1 MRIKSFH
8 AAVVDKLAALIVGG
22 DASGEQQLPTE
33 GELCARMGVSR
44 TVLREAVKTL
54 SAKGLVVTGPRI
66 GTRAQPPSAWNLLDP
81 DVIRWRLDAGVDQ
94 AFVRDILELRMAIEP
109 EAAALAADRA
119 SVAHRAALME
129 AAEAM
134 HKAVEKADG
143 SYLDA
148 DLTFHE
154 SILIATGNPFFVA
167 LMPAVDALLRV
178 SFRFSVKSRAS
189 AESSLPLH
197 DAVVRAILNRDGE
210 SARTAIRVLIEG
222 ARQDIETDIARDDFL
237 SPAVELTPL
246 LSRKSA

>member
-8 AAVVDKLAALIVGG
+8 AAVVDQLAALIIGG
-22 DASGEQQLPTE
+22 EASGEFQLPTE
-33 GELCARMGVSR
+33 AELCTRMGVSR

-66 GTRAQPPSAWNLLDP
+66 GTRAQPPSSWNLLDP

-109 EAAALAADRA
+109 EAAALAAERA
-119 SVAHRAALME
+119 SVADRTVLMAA
-129 AAEAM
+129 ADAM

-143 SYLDA
+143 SYLEA

-154 SILIATGNPFFVA
+154 TILIATGNPFFVA

-197 DAVVRAILNRDGE
+197 DAVVRAILNRDAD
-210 SARTAIRVLIEG
+210 SARAAIRVLIEG

-237 SPAVELTPL
+237 SPASEPAAHFI
-246 LSRKSA
+246 RKTA